1 MEEKSRAQ
9 ELSVREISL
18 IRELAQIR
26 KEHKRELEYEKF
38 DGYELPPRTQF
49 SMLNKP
55 AVSIKYGVLLYWM
68 SSNGKQALLQYRFR
82 NVKNLKIYLRQIY
95 RKAEGGLVLGGVFG
109 AAGFV
114 CSVDFHVLCPFC
126 VGV

>member
-1 MEEKSRAQ
+1 MEEKSREQ

-49 SMLNKP
+49 SMLNNSRFQTTR
-55 AVSIKYGVLLYWM
+55 VILD
-68 SSNGKQALLQYRFR
+68 SSHLLQWMHC
-82 NVKNLKIYLRQIY
+82 I
-95 RKAEGGLVLGGVFG
+95 
-109 AAGFV
+109 
-114 CSVDFHVLCPFC
+114 CC
-126 VGV
+126 

>member
-38 DGYELPPRTQF
+38 DA
-49 SMLNKP
+49 MN
-55 AVSIKYGVLLYWM
+55 
-68 SSNGKQALLQYRFR
+68 FR
-82 NVKNLKIYLRQIY
+82 R
-95 RKAEGGLVLGGVFG
+95 APSFP
-109 AAGFV
+109 
-114 CSVDFHVLCPFC
+114 C
-126 VGV
+126 

>member
-55 AVSIKYGVLLYWM
+55 AVSIKYG
-68 SSNGKQALLQYRFR
+68 
-82 NVKNLKIYLRQIY
+82 QIY
-95 RKAEGGLVLGGVFG
+95 AEKFTSACLICKVFYGKMKAQ
-109 AAGFV
+109 
-114 CSVDFHVLCPFC
+114 
-126 VGV
+126 